1 MHPEIPADGVLTLTL
16 PGGICALL
24 NAQARDAQLELH
36 WPDRQPNS
44 LLALAAA
51 EWTRTSHPRS
61 FTRVVEGLF
70 SAYFACGQDI
80 GAQNIIDGYVGAA
93 GVQLDAL
100 HAALADGSAVAAVAS
115 ARRQAMAA
123 GVMLTP
129 VWLAARWRIIG
140 LHPVKSSRY
149 EFPDRDA
156 DRPVSSAAPRGCR
169 AEISRVRS
177 CCPVRLPG
185 VTEQGCKLAGCRL
198 SCGHRGEVVHHV
210 DVAHGRRRQPAAGV
224 GPRRAIPG
232 AVSTAPRVC
241 RGRLWWVSRSPSGT
255 RHHRS

>member
-1 MHPEIPADGVLTLTL
+1 MVRYWYDLTCPFCYVGQSRTAILRGNRLTVVELPLQVHPEIPADGVLTFTL

-51 EWTRTSHPRS
+51 EWTRTYHPRS

-70 SAYFACGQDI
+70 SAYFARGQDI

-123 GVMLTP
+123 GVMSTP

-140 LHPVKSSRY
+140 LHPREVF
-149 EFPDRDA
+149 E
-156 DRPVSSAAPRGCR
+156 V
-169 AEISRVRS
+169 RV
-177 CCPVRLPG
+177 PG
-185 VTEQGCKLAGCRL
+185 
-198 SCGHRGEVVHHV
+198 
-210 DVAHGRRRQPAAGV
+210 P
-224 GPRRAIPG
+224 
-232 AVSTAPRVC
+232 
-241 RGRLWWVSRSPSGT
+241 
-255 RHHRS
+255 